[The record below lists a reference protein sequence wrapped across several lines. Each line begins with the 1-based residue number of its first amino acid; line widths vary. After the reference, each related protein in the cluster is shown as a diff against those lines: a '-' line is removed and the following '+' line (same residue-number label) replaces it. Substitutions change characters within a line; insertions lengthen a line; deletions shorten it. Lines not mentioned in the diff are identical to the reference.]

1 MSASS
6 VRKIAMLVAVGA
18 LSALAGCTTALDECR
33 KLYPAGSAAYQACF
47 NAELARENR
56 RLNQLHAS
64 EYRGRQ

>member
-1 MSASS
+1 
-6 VRKIAMLVAVGA
+6 MLLAAGW

-33 KLYPAGSAAYQACF
+33 KQYPAGSAPYQACF
-47 NAELARENR
+47 DAELARENQ